1 MEVSLKS
8 MPGMKNL
15 YLRIVDSLQDKDKQ
29 LHSLK
34 RAYIGAFSI
43 IGILSLLGHFV
54 TAHLTSNEKEN
65 AEVTFTI
72 TNMRSLVDT
81 IVSQATIF
89 KNSGDSFDDNLIT
102 TSIDSL
108 KEGRA
113 KVEAYGDEAT
123 NAILND
129 SQFLLNKR
137 ISDFIKISDDFLKY
151 KRTNQH
157 TEMSVAYT
165 ALTGESSKV
174 LEINLDLALE
184 QYRSDIL
191 QEINRAYQL
200 QLGFVGIIIVVLFL
214 EALFIFNPLVKHL
227 EEYHKYLIKL
237 ALTDMLTG
245 LNNRRAF
252 MQLANAGIDHF
263 KRHKKP
269 FVLVLMDL
277 DHFKNVNDTYGH
289 KVGDLVLQHYSSLM
303 QKTLRAHDTLGRI
316 GGEEFA
322 IFLPQITAEEALPLI
337 ERCRKRVAE
346 TPCSYTDGSG
356 EIKSLSYSS
365 SFGAVAVSEG
375 GWTLDELFIRA
386 DEQLYKAKEK
396 GRNCVVIHPLGGT
409 KPA

>member
-8 MPGMKNL
+8 MPGVKNL

-34 RAYIGAFSI
+34 RAYICAFSI
-43 IGILSLLGHFV
+43 IAIISTLSHFV
-54 TAHLTSNEKEN
+54 TVHLTNNEKEN

-81 IVSQATIF
+81 VVSQATVF
-89 KNSGDSFDDNLIT
+89 NVSGDNFDDNLIT
-102 TSIDSL
+102 TSLDSL

-113 KVEAYGDEAT
+113 KVESYGDEAT

-129 SQFLLNKR
+129 PQFLLNKR
-137 ISDFIKISDDFLKY
+137 INSFIKITDDFLRY
-151 KRTNQH
+151 KRTNQR
-157 TEMSVAYT
+157 TDAAIAYT

-174 LEINLDLALE
+174 LDINLDLALD
-184 QYRSDIL
+184 QYRTDIL
-191 QEINRAYQL
+191 QEINRAYEL
-200 QLGFVGIIIVVLFL
+200 QLGGLAIILFVLFM
-214 EALFIFNPLVKHL
+214 EAVFIFNPLVKHL
-227 EEYHKYLIKL
+227 EEYHRYLIKL

-252 MQLANAGIDHF
+252 MQLANAGIDYY

-277 DHFKNVNDTYGH
+277 DHFKSVNDTYGH

-322 IFLPQITAEEALPLI
+322 IFLPQITAEEALLMI

-346 TPCSYTDGSG
+346 TPCAYSDGSG
-356 EIKSLSYSS
+356 ETKNLSYSS
-365 SFGAVAVSEG
+365 SFGAVAVTAGE
-375 GWTLDELFIRA
+375 WTLDELFIRA
-386 DEQLYKAKEK
+386 DEQLYKAKEQ
-396 GRNCVVIHPLGGT
+396 GRNCVVMKSLPDN
-409 KPA
+409 KA